1 MSEHQSIYRP
11 IGTAL
16 RQEQFFRNGIARKQA
31 TETSQI
37 LWNKSYSCL
46 YINYEWLFKGWLT
59 GLCMCL
65 QVRFHKRMGADW
77 TNRNSTTNRFSQ
89 LASEA
94 SQTAGVSATALVKA
108 QWGVLLLLGTLA
120 RRQGHSYHLAEAA
133 CSKQSSA
140 GTSVKELLEP
150 CCSQATPCKKGLWQP
165 PQMVGLM
172 WQCEDPLP
180 EATHSQWLLTH
191 NGHSLTMTPCLFP
204 GCWPRVQ
211 RCCPAGQERQF
222 LFPTVPFIHC
232 WTLNE
237 VWLPSDS
244 LVHQMRYHSE

>member
-1 MSEHQSIYRP
+1 MSGHQSIYRP

-89 LASEA
+89 LASET

-108 QWGVLLLLGTLA
+108 QWGMLLLLGTLA
-120 RRQGHSYHLAEAA
+120 RRQGHSRHLVEAA

-150 CCSQATPCKKGLWQP
+150 CCSQDIPSKKGLWQP

-172 WQCEDPLP
+172 WQREDPLP
-180 EATHSQWLLTH
+180 EATHS
-191 NGHSLTMTPCLFP
+191 
-204 GCWPRVQ
+204 
-211 RCCPAGQERQF
+211 
-222 LFPTVPFIHC
+222 
-232 WTLNE
+232 
-237 VWLPSDS
+237 
-244 LVHQMRYHSE
+244 